1 MDKQQGQGQEQGQGQ
16 GQGQYL
22 AQAELPLSSSM
33 FPAIGIFPPLATRA
47 GSLGLSSPSLSSS
60 LSSLSLPKL
69 LPLGQFQV
77 IPDRLPSASLSS
89 LSSSSSMKGFFLSHI
104 EGTSPSPKSLERI
117 SAKKTES
124 DESND
129 TDSVAADVLTG
140 LKTGKSDS
148 AVEDDFQ

>member
-1 MDKQQGQGQEQGQGQ
+1 
-16 GQGQYL
+16 
-22 AQAELPLSSSM
+22 
-33 FPAIGIFPPLATRA
+33 
-47 GSLGLSSPSLSSS
+47 
-60 LSSLSLPKL
+60 
-69 LPLGQFQV
+69 
-77 IPDRLPSASLSS
+77 
-89 LSSSSSMKGFFLSHI
+89 MKGFFLSHI